1 MCTPTIIDS
10 NSVSLVVHGGTAAT
24 KPDPILKWL
33 EDGFGVLCY
42 TGAGKLGQEIGR
54 TKGFKQKLQAY
65 RESGRARY
73 ISGHKMKTAKNQLE
87 VERLRSDDEDLL
99 ALILASNAEIVATDD
114 KDLRKDIKDYIK
126 GVKRVTVAIY
136 PRYEK
141 RKIRQKF
148 LDRRRCVCR

>member
-10 NSVSLVVHGGTAAT
+10 NSVSLVVHEGTASK

-33 EDGFGVLCY
+33 ADGYGVLCY
-42 TGAGKLGQEIGR
+42 TGTGKLGQEIGR
-54 TKGFKQKLQAY
+54 TKEFKQRLQAY

-73 ISGHKMKTAKNQLE
+73 ISERKMKIAKNKLE

-114 KDLRKDIKDYIK
+114 KDLRKDIKHYIK
-126 GVKRVTVAIY
+126 AVKRVTVAIY
-136 PRYEK
+136 PRYKK
-141 RKIRQKF
+141 RKIRQQF